1 LTLRTPLELLA
12 GSRRRAGF
20 VFLLIMS
27 CCVWWIP
34 ILRTVDLALTDDAY
48 THILLILP
56 LAISLLWLE
65 RNMALQ
71 PRSSRNGSGIA
82 CLVIAAVLAGV
93 GKWRP
98 TGIPEDWGLFLS
110 MFGLVTWWI
119 GSVIVCFGRQTFTK
133 LVFALCFL
141 FWIVPLPSAA
151 VDQVVYFLQNESAFA
166 ARLMFQLVGVP
177 VTQDGVMLSI
187 PNLDIEV
194 ARECSSIRSSMLLV
208 VTTMI
213 LAHLFLRSSWRK
225 AVLIACA
232 IPLAAIKNG
241 IRIFV
246 ITELATRVDP
256 GFFDG
261 NLHRRGGILFLALAM
276 AMVGALLWGL
286 RRNER
291 IASFEPTVSSAS

>member
-1 LTLRTPLELLA
+1 
-12 GSRRRAGF
+12 
-20 VFLLIMS
+20 
-27 CCVWWIP
+27 
-34 ILRTVDLALTDDAY
+34 
-48 THILLILP
+48 
-56 LAISLLWLE
+56 
-65 RNMALQ
+65 
-71 PRSSRNGSGIA
+71 
-82 CLVIAAVLAGV
+82 
-93 GKWRP
+93 
-98 TGIPEDWGLFLS
+98 
-110 MFGLVTWWI
+110 
-119 GSVIVCFGRQTFTK
+119 
-133 LVFALCFL
+133 
-141 FWIVPLPSAA
+141 
-151 VDQVVYFLQNESAFA
+151 
-166 ARLMFQLVGVP
+166 
-177 VTQDGVMLSI
+177 MLSI